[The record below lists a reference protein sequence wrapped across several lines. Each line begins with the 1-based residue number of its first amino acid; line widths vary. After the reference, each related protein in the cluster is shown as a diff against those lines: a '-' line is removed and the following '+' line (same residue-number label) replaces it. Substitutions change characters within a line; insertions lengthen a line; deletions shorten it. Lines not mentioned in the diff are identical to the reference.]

1 MAQHNPQEKSPKTE
15 SADLPPIETDSV
27 KSSEASES
35 ASEGDSR
42 GVTDSDRTGTIPGPT
57 DGGGGKTIPAPT
69 DDSGN

>member
-1 MAQHNPQEKSPKTE
+1 MAQHNPQEKSLKPE
-15 SADLPPIETDSV
+15 SADLPPVETDSV

-42 GVTDSDRTGTIPGPT
+42 GVTDPSRHRTIPAPT
-57 DGGGGKTIPAPT
+57 DGGGEKTIPAPT